1 LLLETGGFC
10 FFSRIEIEIRNLLRH
25 VFLQYLIKTNF
36 MLWRG
41 RRESSNVDDRRGIG
55 GGGIAVGGGI
65 LGVIALLINYFIGGG
80 GGDGTQLPIPN
91 QGQPM
96 SAEEKAAQD
105 QQAKFVKVVLAETED
120 VWTQLMQQAG
130 RTYTQP
136 TLVLFTGSTQSACG
150 YASSATGP
158 FYCPG
163 DQQVYIDLSFYD
175 ELKGRFGAP
184 GDFAMAYVIA
194 HEIGHHIQKQ
204 LGISDK
210 IDRLRQQ
217 LSEGE
222 FNKYSVRLELQAD
235 FLAGV
240 WAHYEQGKGILERGD
255 IEEALNA
262 ANAIGD
268 DRLQR
273 EAQGYVVP
281 ESFTHGSSE
290 QRMYWFKKGYET
302 GDMNQGNTFEATDLS
317 GG

>member
-1 LLLETGGFC
+1 MLLRLLNEWACFFLRLLLNC
-10 FFSRIEIEIRNLLRH
+10 S
-25 VFLQYLIKTNF
+25 
-36 MLWRG
+36 MLWQG
-41 RRESSNVDDRRGIG
+41 RRESGNVEDRRGIG
-55 GGGIAVGGGI
+55 GGGIALGGGV
-65 LGVIALLINYFIGGG
+65 LGVIVFIVKFFL
-80 GGDGTQLPIPN
+80 GGDTSNTQLPLPN
-91 QGQPM
+91 QNQPV

-105 QQAKFVKVVLAETED
+105 EQAHFVSTVLAETED
-120 VWTQLMQQAG
+120 IWHKLMEQAG
-130 RTYTQP
+130 RTYTEP
-136 TLVLFTGSTQSACG
+136 TLVLFTGSTESACG

-163 DQQVYIDLSFYD
+163 DQKLYIDLSFYQ
-175 ELKGRFGAP
+175 ELKNRFGAP

-194 HEIGHHIQKQ
+194 HEVGHHVQKL

-235 FLAGV
+235 FFAGV
-240 WAHYEQGKGILERGD
+240 WAHYEQGRNILEKGD

-268 DRLQR
+268 DRLQK
-273 EAQGYVVP
+273 ESQGYVVP
-281 ESFTHGSSE
+281 ESFTHGTSA

-302 GDMNQGNTFEATDLS
+302 GDINQGNTFEAGDLN